1 MGDSVRQAT
10 NPIPKRLKTARE
22 HAGLSQKA
30 LGIAAGVDEF
40 VASARMN
47 QYERGVHSPDYT
59 MAKRLARVLRV
70 PTAYLYADDDADA
83 QMLLVFNALSKSA
96 RRKLLRSFNR

>member
-1 MGDSVRQAT
+1 MPKAA
-10 NPIPKRLKTARE
+10 NPLPKRLKAARQE
-22 HAGLSQKA
+22 AGLSQKA

-47 QYERGVHSPDYT
+47 QYERGVHAPDYT
-59 MAKRLARVLRV
+59 MTKRLARALSV

-83 QMLLVFNALSKSA
+83 ELLLAFRGLSETA
-96 RRKLLRSFNR
+96 RRKLLKSLRR